1 MIKTIS
7 IGFLLLCASSVYAAA
22 LEGRVVKVA
31 DGDTITLLDASRVQ
45 HKIRISG
52 IDAPERKQPFG
63 AASKK
68 NMSDLSAGKQ
78 AEAICYKRDRY
89 KRLICTVYVNGED
102 VALAQ
107 LDAGLAW
114 WYRKYAKEQ
123 PPSLRREYDAAET
136 RAAADRVGLWQDENP
151 MPPWKWRRSG
161 GQENAPAG
169 CVIKGNISRSG
180 ERIYHVPGGRY
191 YSATKINESKGERWF
206 CSEEKAR
213 SAGWRASKR

>member
-1 MIKTIS
+1 MKRCRSALVRIS
-7 IGFLLLCASSVYAAA
+7 LIGNIRAFFAAILWLQLA
-22 LEGRVVKVA
+22 FTAHAETLTGRVVKVA
-31 DGDTITLLDASRVQ
+31 DGDTLTLLDASRVK

-114 WYRKYAKEQ
+114 WYRRYANEQ
-123 PPSLRREYDAAET
+123 PPSLRGEYESAET
-136 RAAADRVGLWQDENP
+136 RAAAD
-151 MPPWKWRRSG
+151 
-161 GQENAPAG
+161 
-169 CVIKGNISRSG
+169 
-180 ERIYHVPGGRY
+180 
-191 YSATKINESKGERWF
+191 
-206 CSEEKAR
+206 
-213 SAGWRASKR
+213 

>member
-1 MIKTIS
+1 MMKNNNASGKRKS
-7 IGFLLLCASSVYAAA
+7 IRDFHAFLVATLWLLLVFTAHAET
-22 LEGRVVKVA
+22 LTGRVVKVA

-68 NMSDLSAGKQ
+68 NMSDLSAGNQ
-78 AEAICYKRDRY
+78 AKAICYKRDRY

-114 WYRKYAKEQ
+114 W
-123 PPSLRREYDAAET
+123 
-136 RAAADRVGLWQDENP
+136 
-151 MPPWKWRRSG
+151 
-161 GQENAPAG
+161 
-169 CVIKGNISRSG
+169 
-180 ERIYHVPGGRY
+180 
-191 YSATKINESKGERWF
+191 
-206 CSEEKAR
+206 
-213 SAGWRASKR
+213 